1 MKMLILFCLLF
12 STFCRGNFS
21 HILFPQF
28 YLQFFLGQE
37 YYVNPVVD
45 SNHPDPGVLKL
56 PNGLGFVAVTTS
68 NYASKPDPAF
78 PILFSE
84 DLINWEQVFLKAI
97 L

>member
-1 MKMLILFCLLF
+1 MLILFCLLF
-12 STFCRGNFS
+12 SSFCTGNFS
-21 HILFPQF
+21 PFIFAEILCKS
-28 YLQFFLGQE
+28 FLGQE

-45 SNHPDPGVLKL
+45 SNHPDPGVLQL
-56 PNGLGFVAVTTS
+56 PDGSGFVAVTTS

>member
-1 MKMLILFCLLF
+1 MLILLCLLF

-21 HILFPQF
+21 HNLFRRNF
-28 YLQFFLGQE
+28 FAFFLGQE

-56 PNGLGFVAVTTS
+56 PNGSGFVAVTTS

-84 DLINWEQVFLKAI
+84 DLINWEQVFF
-97 L
+97 